1 MTEEKPAQAWPL
13 GLRTGIGTTLGFGVV
28 ALVHDLFT
36 IIRLPRPVTGIWIR
50 FQHLFFDT
58 FGTLGVGVIAG
69 FVVAAGMTFVENE
82 RWSKQIRRFLRFVA
96 LSLGAILTAAILLQL
111 VGYELDR
118 ISLSRFDGRFH
129 KHFYILGALGLG
141 LSVPGLYLL
150 GAWGTRRHRALRVG
164 LLFLGLTGLGMNLL
178 HLADDYAGVHG
189 GAAWLCATC
198 MAMPLGFW
206 AEIVASKWSR
216 GKKRYIAGFAIVL
229 SLFGLFVP
237 PSVTVRGELFRAPA
251 PIGAWIG
258 ATLWWPVP
266 GKTLPPMPA
275 EAASSPYFQSRKG
288 LAPIP
293 PTQPPLMSG
302 KPPVVVLITIDAT
315 RADALEKAR
324 EDGFFPTLS
333 KLKLEGAY
341 FPRATSAGSQTAV
354 ALSTL
359 FSGHY
364 FSQLEWRE
372 FGRGSSRFL
381 YPATDRNKRF
391 PELLTA
397 KGISTATIGSITF
410 LSSEFGVVRGFS
422 DETVIVKGR
431 DHGAAQQVIP
441 PLVTR
446 LGKVKN
452 EAFFGYVHL
461 TEPHAPYD
469 RAGTE
474 GPLMKRYLEEIRLAD
489 KYVALVLDTL
499 QKRFPSRGYLI
510 VSSDHGEA
518 FGEHGTTKHT
528 KTLYEELLRVPLFIR
543 GPGIAARTIEE
554 HVSVIDLGPTI
565 LDLFGVDTPGD
576 FMGQSLVPLLAG
588 RNEHLARP
596 IGAEGRLRR
605 VLYWG
610 DLKVI
615 DDPRRKVVEVYDL
628 QKDPREL
635 RNLFDTDRERVLPA
649 LAALRGFFEAHRLRI
664 DGYETPYKP

>member
-1 MTEEKPAQAWPL
+1 MDEEQPAQPWPL
-13 GLRTGIGTTLGFGVV
+13 GLRTGIGTALGFGVV
-28 ALVHDLFT
+28 AFVHALFIT
-36 IIRLPRPVTGIWIR
+36 IRLPRPVTGIWIR
-50 FQHLFFDT
+50 FQHQFFDA
-58 FGTLGVGVIAG
+58 FGTLGVGLIAG
-69 FVVAAGMTFVENE
+69 FVVAAGVSFVEREN
-82 RWSKQIRRFLRFVA
+82 WSKLIRRVLRFLA
-96 LSLGAILTAAILLQL
+96 LAIGAILTSRILLHL

-129 KHFYILGALGLG
+129 NLFYNLGALGLG

-150 GAWGTRRHRALRVG
+150 GAWGTRRHRALRIG
-164 LLFLGLTGLGMNLL
+164 LVLLGLIGAGLNLW

-206 AEIVASKWSR
+206 ADIIASKWSQR
-216 GKKRYIAGFAIVL
+216 KKQYVAGFAIVT
-229 SLFGLFVP
+229 SLFGLFMP

-251 PIGAWIG
+251 PIAAWIG

-266 GKTLPPMPA
+266 GKTLPPLPP
-275 EAASSPYFQSRKG
+275 EAASSPYFQNRKG
-288 LAPIP
+288 LPPIP
-293 PTQPPLMSG
+293 PTQPPISSG
-302 KPPVVVLITIDAT
+302 KAPVVVFITIDAT
-315 RADALEKAR
+315 RADIMEKAH

-364 FSQLEWRE
+364 FSQLEWQE

-381 YPATDRNKRF
+381 YPATDRTPRF

-422 DETVIVKGR
+422 EESVVVKGR
-431 DHGAAQQVIP
+431 DHGTAQQVVP
-441 PLVTR
+441 PLVAR
-446 LGKVKN
+446 LNKVKN
-452 EAFFGYVHL
+452 EAFFAYVHM

-474 GPLMKRYLEEIRLAD
+474 GSLTKRYLEEVRLAD
-489 KYVALVLDTL
+489 KYVNLVLDTL

-528 KTLYEELLRVPLFIR
+528 KTLYEELLRVPLFVR
-543 GPGIAARTIEE
+543 GPGISPRTINE
-554 HVSVIDLGPTI
+554 HVSLIDLGPTI
-565 LDLFGVDTPGD
+565 LDLFGVNTPAD

-588 RNEHLARP
+588 RAEHLDRP
-596 IGAEGRLRR
+596 VVAEGRLRR
-605 VLYWG
+605 AMYWG

-635 RNLFDTDRERVLPA
+635 RNLFDTERDRVLPA
-649 LAALRGFFEAHRLRI
+649 LAALRAFFEAHRLDI